1 MEALRKLPC
10 LFFFFWAIY
19 GWSQACP
26 APISPFSGQTNVA
39 LDATISWE
47 PVPGIPGYEV
57 SLGTVPGGDDILTT
71 GVGPNASFTPP
82 QGLPANS
89 LVYVTITLILLNQP
103 NIECASYSFRT
114 VAVTTPPPCTTLTS
128 PAQNS
133 ENVPVGSTIRWAY
146 SLSAT
151 GYRVS
156 IGTTPGGN
164 DLLNDFDVGNTL
176 SYNPPVDLPE
186 EQTVYVTITPYND
199 IGAAPDCPTQSFRTG
214 PLATL
219 PGCATILYPLNGE
232 PNIPLSPLIRWQ
244 PVAGATGYRVSIG
257 TSPFDN
263 DVLDGDNFGN
273 VTEINV
279 IDFEPNRIYYIRIV
293 PYNEAGAALDCPQTS
308 FSTLLGCGPY
318 FDTEGNL
325 VDLSPPIT
333 FPESVGICS
342 GDGATAL
349 SALDPADG
357 YRWYEII
364 NPNREVLLVEGPD
377 FLPPGPGEY
386 RLEIYNQ
393 IEGPTG
399 SFECRSSRV
408 FSVSESAAAVIEGT
422 ETTLG
427 AGVIS
432 IEVSVSGVG
441 DYEFALDSPDGPY
454 QADNRFSGLPLDSYT
469 IYVRDRNGCGISQVL
484 VQPDLTVE
492 GFPKFFT
499 PNGDGINDFWQFLPP
514 PSGVNPIR
522 ELYIFDRFG
531 NLLSQVDPRGA
542 GWDGTWNGRPLPSS
556 DYWFRAIEASGREVR
571 GHFSLKR

>member
-1 MEALRKLPC
+1 MEAPRKLHC
-10 LFFFFWAIY
+10 LCLLLWAIY

-26 APISPFSGQTNVA
+26 SPISPFAGQTEVA

-47 PVPGIPGYEV
+47 PVAGIPGYEV

-89 LVYVTITLILLNQP
+89 VVYVTITLILLNQP

-114 VAVTTPPPCTTLTS
+114 VAVTSPPPCTTLTS
-128 PAQNS
+128 PAENS
-133 ENVPVGSTIRWAY
+133 ENVPVGSTIRWGY

-151 GYRVS
+151 GYRLS
-156 IGTTPGGN
+156 IGTTPGGT

-176 SYNPPVDLPE
+176 SYNPPADLPE
-186 EQTVYVTITPYND
+186 EQAIYVTITPYNG
-199 IGAAPDCPTQSFRTG
+199 IGPATNCLPQSFRTG

-219 PGCATILYPLNGE
+219 PGCATILYPQNGE

-293 PYNEAGAALDCPQTS
+293 PYNDAGEALDCPQTS
-308 FSTLLGCGPY
+308 FSTILGCGPY
-318 FDTEGNL
+318 FDAMGTL

-333 FPESVGICS
+333 FPDQVGICRGS
-342 GDGATAL
+342 ENSPL
-349 SALDPADG
+349 SAMDPADG
-357 YRWYEII
+357 YRWYEITS
-364 NPNREVLLVEGPD
+364 PSREVLRSEGPD
-377 FLPPGPGEY
+377 FLPPGPGEF

-393 IEGPTG
+393 IDGPSG

-408 FSVSESAAAVIEGT
+408 FTVTESGPASIEGT
-422 ETTLG
+422 EVTLG
-427 AGVIS
+427 AGVIT
-432 IEVSVSGVG
+432 IEVAVSGVG
-441 DYEFALDSPDGPY
+441 DYEFALGSPDGPY
-454 QADNRFSGLPLDSYT
+454 QASNRFSGLPLDTYT
-469 IYVRDRNGCGISQVL
+469 VYVRDRNGCGITQAL
-484 VQPDLTVE
+484 IQPDLTVE

-522 ELYIFDRFG
+522 ELFIFDRFG
-531 NLLSQVDPRGA
+531 NLLSQVDPQGA
-542 GWDGTWNGRPLPSS
+542 GWDGTWNGRALPSS
-556 DYWFRAIEASGREVR
+556 DYWFRAIDTSGREVR